1 MQLLVVDDDPAFNE
15 LLRSYLG
22 RQGYSTS
29 MALTVRGA
37 LEQINAQAPQL
48 VLVDY
53 QLPDG
58 NGLDLMQQLKAS
70 HPQLPVI
77 LITSYADLRLAVHS
91 IKLGAFEFVTK
102 PVVPDELL
110 KLVKLALTP
119 AEAPTEKASSKVTTA
134 NYVVG
139 NNAAVQQLWLHLN
152 AVAPTKMNVLIMGES
167 GTGKEH
173 LARTIHQQSRRHAG
187 PFVSVDCGTLSAEL
201 AASEL
206 FGHVK
211 GAFTGAQRD
220 KTGLMEAAAGGTLFL
235 DEIGNLGLDPQA
247 MLLRAL
253 QEGLIKRVGDTREIK
268 VDVRVVAA
276 TNDNLLQQVN
286 EGGFRND
293 LYHRLNEFSLPVPPL
308 RERLDDLAE
317 FCAFFV
323 KQASNDFE
331 KSTPTLSPAVLEAL
345 SQYPWPG
352 NLREL
357 RNIIRRMVLLANDS
371 VLEVAHLPAG
381 LFESSDTAKPAS
393 SEIDGYDLKSIQETQ
408 ERQTIVEALERFKY
422 NKSKTAQ
429 ALNIDRSTL
438 YAKMK
443 RYNIGG

>member
-1 MQLLVVDDDPAFNE
+1 MQLLVVDDDAAFNE

-58 NGLDLMQQLKAS
+58 NGLDLMRQLKAS

-77 LITSYADLRLAVHS
+77 LITSYADLRLAVNS

-110 KLVKLALTP
+110 KLVKLALNP
-119 AEAPTEKASSKVTTA
+119 AEVPSEKVTSKVTPA

-139 NNAAVQQLWLHLN
+139 KNAAVQQLWQHLN

-173 LARTIHQQSRRHAG
+173 LARTIHQQSRRHGG
-187 PFVSVDCGTLSAEL
+187 PFVSVDCGTLSTEL

-220 KTGLMEAAAGGTLFL
+220 KTGLMEAAVGGTLFL
-235 DEIGNLGLDPQA
+235 DEIGNLALDTQA

-276 TNDNLLQQVN
+276 TNENLLQQVN

-293 LYHRLNEFSLPVPPL
+293 LYHRLNEFSLQVPPL
-308 RERLDDLAE
+308 RDRRDDLAE

-323 KQASNDFE
+323 QQASIDFE
-331 KSTPTLSPAVLEAL
+331 KPAPTLSKAVFEAF
-345 SQYPWPG
+345 SQYAWPG

-357 RNIIRRMVLLANDS
+357 RNIIRRMVLLANDK

-381 LFESSDTAKPAS
+381 LFEGLDEAKPATA
-393 SEIDGYDLKSIQETQ
+393 ETEDYDLKSIQETQ